1 MLLVALYTQLKSR
14 RWISS
19 RELVVCIIT
28 DNYKFMK
35 LRFMKKL
42 LQACQNERGQILM
55 HLRKQ
60 RMNMSLE

>member
-42 LQACQNERGQILM
+42 LQACQNERGQILT